1 MKPKYLIK
9 KVYVEQIRQKKRESA
24 IMNINVHN
32 LFAGIS
38 FSNFNLTRVDLK
50 IPDYHISISI
60 SIKVGYYEMG
70 LISIQC

>member
-32 LFAGIS
+32 PFAGIS
-38 FSNFNLTRVDLK
+38 FSNFNLTKVDLK
-50 IPDYHISISI
+50 IPD
-60 SIKVGYYEMG
+60 
-70 LISIQC
+70 